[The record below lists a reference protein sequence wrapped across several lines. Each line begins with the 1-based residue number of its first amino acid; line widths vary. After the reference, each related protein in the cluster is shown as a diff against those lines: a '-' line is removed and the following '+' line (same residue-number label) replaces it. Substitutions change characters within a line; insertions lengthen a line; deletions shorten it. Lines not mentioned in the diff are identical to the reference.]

1 MEIKIYFFLF
11 EISLWILKLLSFFL
25 FIIKLVY
32 YYYFE
37 VYKGVSKIKKS
48 SNKKKKLVLV

>member
-37 VYKGVSKIKKS
+37 VYKGYLKLKNHPI
-48 SNKKKKLVLV
+48 KKKKLVLV